1 MATLPFVLGSN
12 PVMPPTLLPRA
23 RRLATLAAALLLTS
37 PGTIALAQSTGPAG
51 GASADRPV
59 DRSVVTLD
67 RLFTSPDFRADR
79 LGPVQWSSRSATYTT
94 VEPSPG
100 GKGSDIVRYDAAT
113 GARAVLV
120 PATKVVVPG
129 GSAPIDIEDYEFSPD
144 ESAVLIFTKSE
155 RVWRQNTRGDY
166 WLYDRA
172 TSTLKQLGAGSPPS
186 TLMFAT
192 FSPEGHRVAYVRQHN
207 LYVEDLATGRVTQLT
222 SDGSPT
228 VINGTF
234 DWVYEEELNLR
245 NGFRWSPDGRSIA
258 YWQIDASGVRD
269 YSLIDDTDS
278 LYSFVTPIQYPK
290 AGDTNSAGR
299 VGVVSADGGPT
310 RWLDVPGDPRNN
322 YITHLQW
329 APGSMELTL
338 QHLDRH
344 QQSNTLFAAAAR
356 TGAVHVILTDRDNA
370 WVDAPADL
378 TWLRGGQQFIWTSER
393 DGWRHAYLVSH
404 DGKTSRLIT
413 PGQYEIS
420 APDVNFGQAL
430 IQSVDSTH
438 HWMYFDASPDNATQS
453 YLYRARLDG
462 AGHPERVTP
471 PGEQGVHDYQ
481 ISHDGQWAIHTWST
495 FDTPPVTELIRL
507 PRHEVVRTL
516 VDNAKLKATLAA
528 LKRLPTEFTRL
539 DGGKGIQYDAWL
551 IKPPDFDASK
561 RYPILFFVY
570 GGPAAQTVLDQ
581 WTGFQYLFQL
591 SLAQQGYIVA
601 SVDNRGTP
609 AARGAA
615 WRKAIYKKMGVID
628 VQDQID
634 AARALMRR
642 PYADA
647 TRVGVYGHSGGGTMT
662 LNLLFQAPDLYQ
674 MGIAMSPVSDQRLY
688 DTIYTERYM
697 GLPQD
702 DPNVY
707 RQASPMSYVDGFK
720 GHLLLVHGSGD
731 DNVHYQNSEVVVNA
745 LVAADKP
752 FDLMV
757 YPNRTHCICEGQNTT
772 RHLYELLTRY
782 THEHLPAGPRG
793 DVTAQ

>member
-1 MATLPFVLGSN
+1 MIRCRLTLVG
-12 PVMPPTLLPRA
+12 VR
-23 RRLATLAAALLLTS
+23 LLLGMAPAVVS
-37 PGTIALAQSTGPAG
+37 AQSTGPAA
-51 GASADRPV
+51 GASTDQSADR
-59 DRSVVTLD
+59 SLVTFD
-67 RLFTSPDFRADR
+67 RLFTTPDFQTER
-79 LGPVQWSSRSATYTT
+79 LGPVQWSKRGAAYTT
-94 VEPSPG
+94 VEASPAG
-100 GKGSDIVRYDAAT
+100 AGRDIVRYEAAT
-113 GARAVLV
+113 GARQ
-120 PATKVVVPG
+120 VVVPAAKLTPPG
-129 GSAPIDIEDYEFSPD
+129 ASSPLEIEGYDFSPN

-166 WLYDRA
+166 WVFDRA
-172 TSTLKQLGAGSPPS
+172 TGALRQLGAGSPPS

-192 FSPEGHRVAYVRQHN
+192 FSPDGRRVAYVRQHN
-207 LYVEDLATGRVTQLT
+207 VYVEVLATGGIVQLT

-228 VINGTF
+228 IINGTF

-245 NGFRWSPDGRSIA
+245 NGLRWSPDGRSIA
-258 YWQIDASGVRD
+258 YWQLNASGVRD

-278 LYSFVTPIQYPK
+278 LYSYVTPVQYPK

-310 RWLDVPGDPRNN
+310 RWFDVPGDPRNH

-329 APGSMELTL
+329 TPDGSELTM
-338 QHLDRH
+338 QQLDRH
-344 QQSNTLFAAAAR
+344 QQTNVVFGADPRS
-356 TGAVHVILTDRDNA
+356 GAVHPILTDHDAA

-378 TWLRGGQQFIWTSER
+378 IWLHGGRQFIWSSEH
-393 DGWRHAYLVSH
+393 DGWRHAYLVSR
-404 DGKTSRLIT
+404 DGKASRLIT
-413 PGQYEIS
+413 PGSYEIS
-420 APDVNFGQAL
+420 APNVNFGQAL
-430 IQSVDSTH
+430 IQAVDSTH
-438 HWMYFDASPDNATQS
+438 NWFYFSASPDNATQS
-453 YLYRARLDG
+453 YLYRAHLDG
-462 AGHPERVTP
+462 SGRPERVTP
-471 PGEQGVHDYQ
+471 PDQHGVHDYD
-481 ISHDGQWAIHTWST
+481 ISPDGQWALHTWSN

-507 PRHEVVRTL
+507 PSHQVVRTL
-516 VDNAKLKATLAA
+516 VANARLKATVAA
-528 LKRLPTEFTRL
+528 LKRQPTEFTRL
-539 DGGKGIQYDAWL
+539 DGGKGTQYDAWL
-551 IKPPDFDASK
+551 IKPPDFDATK

-581 WTGFQYLFQL
+581 WAGFNYLFHL

-615 WRKAIYKKMGVID
+615 WRKAIYKKMGVVD

-634 AARALMRR
+634 AARALLQR

-702 DPNVY
+702 DSDVY
-707 RQASPMSYVDGFK
+707 RQASPMSYIDRFK
-720 GHLLLVHGSGD
+720 GHLLLIHGSGD
-731 DNVHYQNSEVVVNA
+731 DNVHYQNTEVVVNA
-745 LVAADKP
+745 LVTADKP

-757 YPNRTHCICEGQNTT
+757 YPNRTHCICEGENTT
-772 RHLYELLTRY
+772 RHVYELITRY
-782 THEHLPAGPRG
+782 TREHLPAGPRA